1 MPRIGLGRWL
11 LSWVTKPLVAIK
23 QSFEFVLS
31 LVRKVAP
38 EVSQSDVAGWYR
50 AAEKSLHLAP
60 TIDTMDR
67 KNKWEIGLMTEEH
80 LNMPRR
86 YLVQFE
92 AQVYYPDTKTS
103 EIQLRTM
110 YFNER
115 LSASEYEQEFLGSRI
130 GLGEKDTGI
139 LKGARA
145 INLSHNS
152 SMQP

>member
-31 LVRKVAP
+31 LVRGLAP
-38 EVSQSDVAGWYR
+38 GISESDVAGAYR
-50 AAEKSLHLAP
+50 AAEKSLDLAP

-67 KNKWEIGLMTEEH
+67 SSKWEIGLITEEH

-92 AQVYYPDTKTS
+92 ALVYYPDTKTS
-103 EIQLRTM
+103 EIQLRSM

-139 LKGARA
+139 LRGVRA
-145 INLSHNS
+145 INVSHNS
-152 SMQP
+152 YMQY